1 MPDLN
6 DLMWVEATRDLEAE
20 AAERSLEHGRAAVAS
35 LWPFLAAART
45 EGEFEG
51 RLELTG
57 DRIAAVA
64 VQASCSAEGLE
75 DDLRRQYRLL
85 AEARGPDPV
94 DHEGHDYDHDYD
106 HDDEDEEPED
116 HEERDQWNRETGY
129 SPFEHWS
136 SRHDAYATLHTALE
150 EGVDPLSWIHD
161 EAEYGAGPE
170 EEGGH
175 DEGPVTAVRRAD
187 PKA

>member
-35 LWPFLAAART
+35 LWPFLAAAQT

-51 RLELTG
+51 RLGLTG
-57 DRIAAVA
+57 ERITAIAA
-64 VQASCSAEGLE
+64 QASCSAEGLE
-75 DDLRRQYRLL
+75 EDLRRQYRLL

-94 DHEGHDYDHDYD
+94 DHEGHDYDHD
-106 HDDEDEEPED
+106 DEDPEGDEEDARNGAEWD
-116 HEERDQWNRETGY
+116 RQTGY

-150 EGVDPLSWIHD
+150 EGVDPLSWVHD

-175 DEGPVTAVRRAD
+175 DEGPVTAARRAD